1 MNFFRKRWSLAFY
14 LLILQFMSQNG
25 SAQPGYWQQRVK
37 YTMDIDVNVV
47 NNRFNG
53 KQQLDYTN
61 HSPDTLKRVF
71 YHLFWNA
78 FQPNSMMDNR
88 SREMGKVLIHD
99 APDWDPRV
107 TDRIQQ
113 LSPEEIGYQKII
125 SLKMNGVVQPF
136 EVAILAG
143 VATWERE
150 ILLERQREASGVLA
164 THKIGQH
171 FPRMRAESFPTPAPS
186 GWVLNCARRWT
197 LGLVPARAIAA
208 LPNVSTGG
216 TV

>member
-14 LLILQFMSQNG
+14 LLILQFLSQNG

-37 YTMDIDVNVV
+37 YTMDVDVNVG

-88 SREMGKVLIHD
+88 SREMGKVLIRD
-99 APDWDPRV
+99 APDWDLRV

-113 LSPEEIGYQKII
+113 LTPEEIGYQKII

-136 EVAILAG
+136 EVQETILE
-143 VATWERE
+143 VNLTRP
-150 ILLERQREASGVLA
+150 I
-164 THKIGQH
+164 
-171 FPRMRAESFPTPAPS
+171 
-186 GWVLNCARRWT
+186 
-197 LGLVPARAIAA
+197 
-208 LPNVSTGG
+208 LPNT
-216 TV
+216 TVHFEIEFEAQVPLQIRRSGRDNPDTKVRYSMSQW